1 MSNFQWHVSCSKV
14 VRYLILPLGVETLTH
29 TQITPIRPIQLAGA
43 LAVVLLCASTSYA
56 ASVNLQGLQSSFTY
70 TPFAGESLER
80 IIAKTMPNTELK
92 QELVADAFRALN
104 PQQFSKDKGSVTQ
117 SNMALKVPNQN
128 QLANLIENQLSQ
140 KKPQNLLTGTIPA
153 APKVNPK
160 TESWV
165 RLPAKMVALT
175 QKMENWIRYPG
186 PNYSESTIS
195 AESKTWVRYLGGHV
209 NTLLTSDIANSPT
222 GDWVRYPSVSS
233 QNIAISHTT
242 QIDHSE
248 WVRYVAKN

>member
-1 MSNFQWHVSCSKV
+1 M
-14 VRYLILPLGVETLTH
+14 TH
-29 TQITPIRPIQLAGA
+29 TQNTLVRPIQLAGA
-43 LAVVLLCASTSYA
+43 LVVVLLSASSSHA
-56 ASVNLQGLQSSFTY
+56 ANINLQGLKSSFTY

-80 IIAKTMPNTELK
+80 IIAKTMPNTALK

-104 PQQFSKDKGSVTQ
+104 PQQFSKDKGSVAQ
-117 SNMALKVPNQN
+117 SNVAIKVPNQN

-140 KKPQNLLTGTIPA
+140 KKPQNLLTGTTPA
-153 APKVNPK
+153 LPKVNPK

-165 RLPAKMVALT
+165 RLPSKMVALT

-186 PNYSESTIS
+186 PHYSESTAS

-209 NTLLTSDIANSPT
+209 STLLSGDIANSPT
-222 GDWVRYPSVSS
+222 ADWVRYPSASS
-233 QNIAISHTT
+233 QNLAISTSASAD
-242 QIDHSE
+242 QSE

>member
-1 MSNFQWHVSCSKV
+1 M
-14 VRYLILPLGVETLTH
+14 TH
-29 TQITPIRPIQLAGA
+29 TQNTFIRPIQLAGA
-43 LAVVLLCASTSYA
+43 LAVVVLCASSSHA
-56 ASVNLQGLQSSFTY
+56 ANINLQGLKSSFTY

-80 IIAKTMPNTELK
+80 IITKTMPNTELK

-104 PQQFSKDKGSVTQ
+104 PQQFSKDQSSVTK
-117 SNMALKVPNQN
+117 SNLPLNVPNQN

-140 KKPQNLLTGTIPA
+140 KKPQNMLTGTTPVV
-153 APKVNPK
+153 PKINPK

-186 PNYSESTIS
+186 PTYSESTAS

-209 NTLLTSDIANSPT
+209 NTLLSGDIANSPT
-222 GDWVRYPSVSS
+222 VDWVRYPSISS
-233 QNIAISHTT
+233 QNMAISETT
-242 QIDHSE
+242 QIDQSE

>member
-1 MSNFQWHVSCSKV
+1 M
-14 VRYLILPLGVETLTH
+14 TH
-29 TQITPIRPIQLAGA
+29 PHTAPFRPIQLAGA
-43 LAVVLLCASTSYA
+43 LAIALLWSSSSFA
-56 ASVNLQGLQSSFTY
+56 ANINLQGLKSSFTY

-92 QELVADAFRALN
+92 QEWVADAFRALN
-104 PQQFSKDKGSVTQ
+104 PQQFSKEQ
-117 SNMALKVPNQN
+117 SSITKSNLPLNVPNQN

-140 KKPQNLLTGTIPA
+140 KKPQNMLTGTTTVV
-153 APKVNPK
+153 PKINPK

-165 RLPAKMVALT
+165 RFPSKMVALT

-186 PNYSESTIS
+186 PNHTESNTS

-209 NTLLTSDIANSPT
+209 NTLLSGDIANSPT
-222 GDWVRYPSVSS
+222 ADWVRYPSVSS
-233 QNIAISHTT
+233 QNMAISNTT
-242 QIDHSE
+242 QIDQSE

>member
-1 MSNFQWHVSCSKV
+1 M
-14 VRYLILPLGVETLTH
+14 TH
-29 TQITPIRPIQLAGA
+29 TQNTLIRPIQLTGA
-43 LAVVLLCASTSYA
+43 LAVVLLCASSSHA
-56 ASVNLQGLQSSFTY
+56 ASVNLQGLKSSFTY

-104 PQQFSKDKGSVTQ
+104 PQQFSKDQSVVTK
-117 SNMALKVPNQN
+117 SNLPLNVPNQN

-140 KKPQNLLTGTIPA
+140 KKSQNLLTGTTPA

-165 RLPAKMVALT
+165 RFPPKMVALT
-175 QKMENWIRYPG
+175 QKMESWIRYPG
-186 PNYSESTIS
+186 PAFNESTAS

-209 NTLLTSDIANSPT
+209 NTLLTGDIANSPT
-222 GDWVRYPSVSS
+222 IDWVRYPSVSS
-233 QNIAISHTT
+233 QNMAISNTT
-242 QIDHSE
+242 PIDQSE